1 MGANLWDRR
10 EKQALLGAP
19 QTLGAFRGTREHRQ
33 QKHSRRLRSRLG
45 ARDGEMEGRQS
56 RIRVEVTHAS
66 VRRSSPSRA
75 ARRSSCPALLDNL
88 TDEHFINSGHLATIY
103 CTIADFSYDSCLY
116 SRRLIQLPDG
126 GQISLD
132 FTPPITPEDPIDSRP
147 ILVCIHGASY
157 YAIFLPGVT
166 QVASGPSQR

>member
-1 MGANLWDRR
+1 MGRWKVVNLEFGSKSPTQAFDDR
-10 EKQALLGAP
+10 A
-19 QTLGAFRGTREHRQ
+19 RQ
-33 QKHSRRLRSRLG
+33 
-45 ARDGEMEGRQS
+45 E
-56 RIRVEVTHAS
+56 
-66 VRRSSPSRA
+66 P
-75 ARRSSCPALLDNL
+75 RRSSCPALLDNL